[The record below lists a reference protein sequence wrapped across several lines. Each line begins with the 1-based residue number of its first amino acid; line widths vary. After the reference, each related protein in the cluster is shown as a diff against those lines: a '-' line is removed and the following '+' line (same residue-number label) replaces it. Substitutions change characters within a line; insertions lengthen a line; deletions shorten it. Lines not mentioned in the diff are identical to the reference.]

1 MKVLSYST
9 VCHSPDF
16 GIDADLISI
25 LVLFH
30 GILDFVDSTN
40 LNFDMDTNF
49 GSVFGTLKNHRRTKT
64 DQSNLSTS
72 KSTSKSEMIDT
83 SFLPSKIFFPSKVY
97 KSRRPSYNHDHWL
110 QVGSHSRNNTRIL
123 LVDYDNYVRML

>member
-64 DQSNLSTS
+64 DQSNL
-72 KSTSKSEMIDT
+72 KSTSKFEMIDT
-83 SFLPSKIFFPSKVY
+83 SFRPSKIFSPSKVY
-97 KSRRPSYNHDHWL
+97 KSHRPSYNHVHWL

-123 LVDYDNYVRML
+123 LVDYDNYVPKL

>member
-40 LNFDMDTNF
+40 LNFDMNTNF

-64 DQSNLSTS
+64 DQSNL
-72 KSTSKSEMIDT
+72 KSTSKFEMIDT
-83 SFLPSKIFFPSKVY
+83 SFRPSKIFSPSKVY
-97 KSRRPSYNHDHWL
+97 KSRHPSYSHDHWL